1 MTELRSS
8 LHGLW
13 LPLITPFRDG
23 ALDEASLRELVR
35 HYLSLPIRGL
45 ILAATTGEGLTLD
58 PHETERL
65 VFAVRD
71 EARKLNNLPIC
82 LGLAG
87 SSTAVLLEMLA
98 KTAVW
103 PIDGYRSNV
112 VATRLTWL
120 MPANC
125 GVSNP
130 NGAAVRTLKIEAY

>member
-103 PIDGYRSNV
+103 
-112 VATRLTWL
+112 
-120 MPANC
+120 
-125 GVSNP
+125 
-130 NGAAVRTLKIEAY
+130 